1 MARARRIISGTD
13 KFIWGYID
21 DEGNRIW
28 ARLTDM
34 TPLGYY
40 DKTDKRTHTTDGMP
54 ICEGDITASLI
65 AEKCRKS

>member
-1 MARARRIISGTD
+1 MSRTRETIKGTD
-13 KFIWGYID
+13 NYPWGYID
-21 DEGNRIW
+21 DEGNRVW

-40 DKTDKRTHTTDGMP
+40 DKADGRTHSTDGMP
-54 ICEGDITASLI
+54 ICKGNILASLI